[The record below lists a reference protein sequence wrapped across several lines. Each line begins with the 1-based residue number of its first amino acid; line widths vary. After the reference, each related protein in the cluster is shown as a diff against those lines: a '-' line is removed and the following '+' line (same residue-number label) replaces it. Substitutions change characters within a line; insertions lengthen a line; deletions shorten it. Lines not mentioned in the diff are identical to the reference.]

1 MSLARVISHELG
13 PLYISNAEP
22 IVFVVDN
29 DISVRESLKSLINC
43 GGWHSETFASAHAFL
58 ARPRPALPSCLVL
71 NASLPDLN
79 GLDLQ
84 KRVAVERA
92 STPIIFIT
100 DQPDVYT
107 SVQAMKA
114 GAVEFLIRPFD
125 DAILLCAIQECLKR
139 SCAALIREAEIRA
152 LRSAYARLSL
162 RERQVMAL
170 VVSGLL
176 NKQVGA
182 KLGISEI
189 TVKAHRGQ
197 VMQKMKAESFA
208 DLVRIAMKLRSEHA
222 VYASRSD
229 EVRVELQENLQPY
242 YDRLASEQAVSVRH
256 PRTSCEICGKPC
268 SEDGTFLGGSHGTSC

>member
-1 MSLARVISHELG
+1 MSLAHVISHELG

-22 IVFVVDN
+22 IVFVVD
-29 DISVRESLKSLINC
+29 DDPSIRESLKSLIKR
-43 GGWHSETFASAHAFL
+43 GGWHPETFASAHAFL
-58 ARPRPALPSCLVL
+58 ARPRPAVPSCLVV

-84 KRVAVERA
+84 KRIAVERG

-114 GAVEFLIRPFD
+114 GAVEFLIKPFNND
-125 DAILLCAIQECLKR
+125 ILLSAIKECLNR
-139 SCAALIREAEIRA
+139 SCAALIRDAEIRA
-152 LRSAYARLSL
+152 LRNAYKRLSL

-170 VVSGLL
+170 VASGML

-182 KLGISEI
+182 KLGISET

-208 DLVRIAMKLRSEHA
+208 DLVRISMRLRLEHA
-222 VYASRSD
+222 LSSSRPD
-229 EVRVELQENLQPY
+229 EVSVQPQKNSQPHY
-242 YDRLASEQAVSVRH
+242 NRLPLEPAVAVKH
-256 PRTSCEICGKPC
+256 PRTSCEVCGKPC
-268 SEDGTFLGGSHGTSC
+268 SEDGSFLSNSHGPGC